1 MHWVFIFKGGKINT
15 TYLGYWIVMT
25 AIIAFIAVIFGFD
38 LGLKDK
44 ILMVAGFSIFIGS
57 LLIGLYLMGIR

>member
-1 MHWVFIFKGGKINT
+1 MNT

-38 LGLKDK
+38 LELKDK

-57 LLIGLYLMGIR
+57 LLIGLYLMGIH

>member
-1 MHWVFIFKGGKINT
+1 MNT

-25 AIIAFIAVIFGFD
+25 AIIAFVVAEKLMVVIFGFD
-38 LGLKDK
+38 LKLKDK

-57 LLIGLYLMGIR
+57 LIIGLYLMGIR